1 MVAEFTKHSKALV
14 NKELLFLS
22 IIVFLVS
29 SADSPPERKLR
40 FHIDTQHV
48 SRDKCSFGRA
58 ASVEAVVIDA
68 ERAGYLHYAQPLVN
82 ITWSKACFWED
93 KTIML
98 SAQESLSAVYSEL
111 SAVSPELTDAED
123 MSALIAVNVDAKF
136 IKNRVKLA
144 PKSAFS

>member
-1 MVAEFTKHSKALV
+1 M
-14 NKELLFLS
+14 
-22 IIVFLVS
+22 
-29 SADSPPERKLR
+29 
-40 FHIDTQHV
+40 
-48 SRDKCSFGRA
+48 
-58 ASVEAVVIDA
+58 EAVVIDA

-82 ITWSKACFWED
+82 ITWSKACFRED

-144 PKSAFS
+144 LKSAFS